1 MDKDTIPVLVLVLIV
16 FIVGF
21 FFISS
26 QTNKGRKAEITNEAT
41 ESYSTDSATTEQQNQ
56 NMGNSN
62 KGSTNTTKSGMS
74 APPAMEI
81 DENKKY
87 TAVINTTAGTIK
99 VELNALQTPNTV
111 NNFVALARKGFYNDT
126 IFHRVIDGFMIQGGD
141 PEGTGAGGPGY
152 RFDDEPFEGE
162 YTRGTIAM
170 ANAGPDTNGSQFF
183 IMHKDYALPPNYT
196 IFGKTV
202 EGVETIDAIATAQTT
217 TSMGGEKS
225 KPVNPVSVTSIEI
238 VEE

>member
-21 FFISS
+21 VFISS
-26 QTNKGRKAEITNEAT
+26 QTSKGRKAEITNEAT
-41 ESYSTDSATTEQQNQ
+41 DSYSTDSATTGQQ
-56 NMGNSN
+56 NMGNSKQENAN
-62 KGSTNTTKSGMS
+62 KKQSGMS
-74 APPAMEI
+74 QPPAMEI

-99 VELNALQTPNTV
+99 VELNALQTPVTV

-183 IMHKDYALPPNYT
+183 IMHKDYPLPPNYT
-196 IFGKTV
+196 IFGKTI
-202 EGVETIDAIATAQTT
+202 EGFETIDAIATAQTT

-225 KPVNPVSVTSIEI
+225 KPVNPVTVTSIEI
-238 VEE
+238 IEQ